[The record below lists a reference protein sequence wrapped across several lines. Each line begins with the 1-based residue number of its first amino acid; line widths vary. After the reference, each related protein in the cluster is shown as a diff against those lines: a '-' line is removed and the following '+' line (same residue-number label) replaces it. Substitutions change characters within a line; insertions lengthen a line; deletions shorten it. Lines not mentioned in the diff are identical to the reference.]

1 MAEVRMLHE
10 DPATAGALRQAW
22 RHLRPHR
29 RLLTAALAAT
39 VASTAAVVGIAPVIG
54 RGVDAVIA
62 RDRTALWWTVGG
74 LIVLVLA
81 RLLLLRWSE
90 VLLARAGERVVQD
103 LRDLVVERLAGA
115 PLRFVEAHRTG
126 DLLRRAT
133 GEIADLA
140 LFIREQLPN
149 LLGIGLTVVLT
160 TVLLIVYSPLLSL
173 VLVVLFIPAAVA
185 VVRWFDQVARTAFGR
200 QASADATMTATFT
213 ETLAAGEALVVVGR
227 PGEWVER
234 FRRDNDELLRASN
247 RTIGAQNRLELFSLL
262 EGLATAVLLLL
273 SVWLARSG
281 HLGVGTVVVFVL
293 ATRNLFEGL
302 AGLSRL
308 IGQLQTARVGVA
320 RLADLLEATDAPG
333 ADAPGADAPGTDSP
347 AIDLPATAASA
358 TDAPAS
364 DAPTTTAGGGAVSLP
379 PRGELA
385 ATDLWFGYG
394 TDEDAQVLRGV
405 SVRFPSGDRA
415 GLVGTTGSGK
425 TTLAKLLCGL
435 YEPDAGV
442 VTFGGVDL
450 STVSPEE
457 IRRHVVLVPQQVHI
471 ITGSLAENLALA
483 PGEPDRAAMERAVDV
498 LGLTEWVA
506 GLPGGLDASLGARGE
521 LLSAGE
527 RQIVGLVRAAL
538 VDPPVLVLDEATA
551 DLDPDVARR
560 LETAVEH
567 LRPGRTLIVIA
578 HRQATIDR
586 LPRRVRL
593 VSGRLVAGDTS
604 GDTAGNVAGD
614 VRGDAAGDV
623 LVDAG
628 HSVPSQLQ
636 SDPIVSDPA

>member
-1 MAEVRMLHE
+1 MLHE

-22 RHLRPHR
+22 RYLRPHR
-29 RLLTAALAAT
+29 RLLTVALAAT

-74 LIVLVLA
+74 LIVIVLA

-140 LFIREQLPN
+140 LFIREQVPN
-149 LLGIGLTVVLT
+149 LLGIGLTLVLT

-173 VLVVLFIPAAVA
+173 VLVVLFIPAAVG
-185 VVRWFDQVARTAFGR
+185 VIRWFDQVARTAFGR
-200 QASADATMTATFT
+200 QASADAAMTATFT

-320 RLADLLEATDAPG
+320 RLADLLEATDSPG
-333 ADAPGADAPGTDSP
+333 TDAPGTDSP

-358 TDAPAS
+358 MDAPAS
-364 DAPTTTAGGGAVSLP
+364 DAPTAGGGGVSLP

-385 ATDLWFGYG
+385 ATDLRFGYG

-435 YEPDAGV
+435 YEPDEGV

-483 PGEPDRAAMERAVDV
+483 PGEPDRAAMERAVEV

-593 VSGRLVAGDTS
+593 VSGRLVAGDTA
-604 GDTAGNVAGD
+604 GDVAGD
-614 VRGDAAGDV
+614 VRGDVAGDV

>member
-1 MAEVRMLHE
+1 MAEIRLLRE
-10 DPATAGALRQAW
+10 DPDTSGVV
-22 RHLRPHR
+22 RHGWGYLRPHR
-29 RLLTAALAAT
+29 AVLVLALVVT
-39 VASTAAVVGIAPVIG
+39 VASTAAVVGIAPVVG

-62 RDRTALWWTVGG
+62 RDRAALGWVVGG
-74 LIVLVLA
+74 LAVLVLA
-81 RLLLLRWSE
+81 RMLLLRWSE

-140 LFIREQLPN
+140 LFIREQVPN
-149 LLGIGLTVVLT
+149 LLGVGLTVVLT
-160 TVLLIVYSPLLSL
+160 TGVLIVYSPLLSL
-173 VLVVLFIPAAVA
+173 VLIVLFLPAAVA
-185 VVRWFDQVARTAFGR
+185 VVRWFDRVAGTAFGG
-200 QASADATMTATFT
+200 QATADASMTATFT

-234 FRRDNDELLRASN
+234 FRRENDELLRASN
-247 RTIGAQNRLELFSLL
+247 GTIGAQNRLELFNLL
-262 EGLATAVLLLL
+262 EGLATATLLLL
-273 SVWLARSG
+273 SVWLARAG

-293 ATRNLFEGL
+293 ATRNLFEGM

-308 IGQLQTARVGVA
+308 VGQLQTARVGVA
-320 RLADLLEATDAPG
+320 RLADLLDATDVA
-333 ADAPGADAPGTDSP
+333 ATD
-347 AIDLPATAASA
+347 IPATAVPAA
-358 TDAPAS
+358 AAPSTEGPA
-364 DAPTTTAGGGAVSLP
+364 AEGAVVGGAAADGPAKGGLLP
-379 PRGELA
+379 ARGELV
-385 ATDLWFGYG
+385 ATGLRFGYG
-394 TDEDAQVLRGV
+394 ATGDEVLRGV
-405 SVRFPSGDRA
+405 SVTFPAGDRA

-435 YEPDAGV
+435 YQPDGGV
-442 VTFGGVDL
+442 VAFGGVDL
-450 STVSPEE
+450 STVSPTE
-457 IRRHVVLVPQQVHI
+457 IRRRIVLVPQQVHI

-483 PGEPDRAAMERAVDV
+483 PGEPDRAAMERAVAG

-506 GLPGGLDASLGARGE
+506 GLPGGLDASVGARGE
-521 LLSAGE
+521 SLSAGE

-578 HRQATIDR
+578 HRQSTIDR
-586 LPRRVRL
+586 LPRRI
-593 VSGRLVAGDTS
+593 GLVAGRI
-604 GDTAGNVAGD
+604 VAA
-614 VRGDAAGDV
+614 DAAP
-623 LVDAG
+623 
-628 HSVPSQLQ
+628 SVPGQTQ
-636 SDPIVSDPA
+636 SGQVARDRA

>member
-1 MAEVRMLHE
+1 MLHE

>member
-1 MAEVRMLHE
+1 MLHE

-333 ADAPGADAPGTDSP
+333 ADAPGTDSP

-604 GDTAGNVAGD
+604 GDTAGDVAGD